1 MTVLAVSCHPD
12 DLEFMMGGTLLLL
25 KKAGCTTHY
34 INVANGSDGSATLR
48 PEQTAALR
56 RTEAMKAAEV
66 LGAVFHESLVE
77 DLEVFYTQE
86 LIRRVTALV
95 RQVKPDIVLTM
106 SLEDYME
113 DHMNTGR
120 IAVTATF
127 LRSVANYRSVPDQP
141 AVFGDSMLYHS
152 TPHILSDMMR
162 RPIVPEVYVDVG
174 SVMDEKERA
183 LACHASQKEWLD
195 TTQGFDSYLK
205 TMRDLTEKVGAM
217 SGRFRFAE
225 GWRRHSHVGFTRQDS
240 NPLED
245 ILKQRCLTVA
255 ASGRLA

>member
-12 DLEFMMGGTLLLL
+12 DMEFMMWGTLLLL
-25 KKAGCTTHY
+25 RQAECSIHY
-34 INVANGSDGSATLR
+34 INLANGSAGSATLR
-48 PEQTAALR
+48 PEQAAALR
-56 RTEAMKAAEV
+56 RAEAMKEAEV
-66 LGAVFHESLVE
+66 LGAVFHESIVE

-127 LRSVANYRSVPDQP
+127 LRSVANYRSIPDEP
-141 AVFGDSMLYHS
+141 AVFQDAMLYHS
-152 TPHILSDMMR
+152 TPHILTDMMR
-162 RPIVPEVYVDVG
+162 RPIVPEIYVDVG
-174 SVMDEKERA
+174 PAMAEKERA

-195 TTQGFDSYLK
+195 KTQGFDSYLT
-205 TMRDLTEKVGAM
+205 TMRDLTEKVGTM
-217 SGRFRFAE
+217 SGQFRFAE

-240 NPLED
+240 NPLAD
-245 ILKQRCLTVA
+245 VLKERCRTSPA
-255 ASGRLA
+255 GGR